1 LGGKRRMHSIP
12 CVVEGCAE
20 GIASGLKNMAALRVN
35 AFPQYFVV
43 SGKCLPHG
51 VMVRFP

>member
-1 LGGKRRMHSIP
+1 MYSIS
-12 CVVEGCAE
+12 CVVEGCTEA
-20 GIASGLKNMAALRVN
+20 IASGLENMAALRVN

-43 SGKCLPHG
+43 LGERRPHR